1 MRYWG
6 SWLRLYCLRGWFPS
20 NISMASIQYQSKFK
34 QAHFWKKKNRN
45 WQTDSKI
52 YMEIQKKI
60 KKSKYGKGR
69 MKSGNLHYLTLDFY
83 KSTPAFLNQGLFL
96 PSNRHLAISGDN
108 FWLLLTSEGR
118 RNAIVKQW
126 VKLFRMLLNILKYK
140 EYRK

>member
-1 MRYWG
+1 M
-6 SWLRLYCLRGWFPS
+6 
-20 NISMASIQYQSKFK
+20 
-34 QAHFWKKKNRN
+34 KKKKK
-45 WQTDSKI
+45 T
-52 YMEIQKKI
+52 EIDKLILKFTWKYKKKI

-126 VKLFRMLLNILKYK
+126 VKNKMLLNILKYT